1 MRNGS
6 GWQAFAEWALAGALL
21 SFAAIGAASIG
32 MFVFPFGVL
41 ALVLAARRNLAWPEA
56 PAGGLTGVGSICL
69 FAAYVSRT
77 YSPCPEM
84 PIRFR
89 VAPGESGS
97 FSCGGLKPM
106 PWLIAGLLLI
116 AAGFVG
122 FVVRKRTR
130 LAATA
135 T

>member
-1 MRNGS
+1 MRSGS

-21 SFAAIGAASIG
+21 AFAAIGAASIG

-41 ALVLAARRNLAWPEA
+41 ALVLAARRNRAWREA
-56 PAGGLTGVGSICL
+56 PAGSLTGVGSVCL
-69 FAAYVSRT
+69 FVAYVSRA

-89 VAPGESGS
+89 ADIGYHGP
-97 FSCGGLKPM
+97 FSCGGLQPM

-116 AAGFVG
+116 AAGLVG
-122 FVVRKRTR
+122 FLVRRRTR

-135 T
+135 I

>member
-21 SFAAIGAASIG
+21 VFAAIGAASIG
-32 MFVFPFGVL
+32 MFVFPFAVL
-41 ALVLAARRNLAWPEA
+41 ALVLAARRNRAWPEA
-56 PAGGLTGVGSICL
+56 PAGSPTGVGSICL
-69 FAAYVSRT
+69 FVAYVSRA
-77 YSPCPEM
+77 YSPCPEG
-84 PIRFR
+84 ITRFQ

-106 PWLIAGLLLI
+106 PWLIAGLLLT
-116 AAGFVG
+116 AAGLVG
-122 FVVRKRTR
+122 FLVRRRTR

>member
-6 GWQAFAEWALAGALL
+6 GWQSFAGWALAGALL

-32 MFVFPFGVL
+32 MFVFPFAVL
-41 ALVLAARRNLAWPEA
+41 ALVLAVRRNSAWPEA
-56 PAGGLTGVGSICL
+56 PAGALTGVGSVCL
-69 FAAYVSRT
+69 FVAYVSRA

-89 VAPGESGS
+89 ADIGYHGP
-97 FSCGGLKPM
+97 FSCGGLKPT

-122 FVVRKRTR
+122 FLVRRRTR

>member
-6 GWQAFAEWALAGALL
+6 GWQSFAEWALAGALL

-32 MFVFPFGVL
+32 MFVFPLAVL
-41 ALVLAARRNLAWPEA
+41 ALVLAVRRNSAWPEA
-56 PAGGLTGVGSICL
+56 PAGALTGVGSVCL
-69 FAAYVSRT
+69 FVAYVNRA

-89 VAPGESGS
+89 AEIGYHGP
-97 FSCGGLKPM
+97 FSCGGFKPM

-116 AAGFVG
+116 AAGLVG
-122 FVVRKRTR
+122 FLVRRRTR